1 MTGNKKSLL
10 IKVCTF
16 SMCFFSLFSVGAATL
31 AWFFAGRKVGSNES
45 VEAKHDDLNAD
56 YFVYKYSKNNTGTDL
71 DESTEDEHDL
81 LTITNVTLNT
91 YDTIFVAQNK
101 YTPAL
106 VRIHVYGKDL
116 PSVSNGETKNVSI
129 KITRDTSFVDE
140 EVEEDDE
147 TLYKCIT
154 SVADFSFKEATN
166 YESFIQNGDLDQI
179 ANVETF
185 FESVVTSFKNSS
197 DTPTNF
203 INPSENTRKLDEV
216 VLTTTYSTVYQEGE
230 INHIMLYLYI
240 DYNRTLIENFTGTA
254 ATTLNTTGNFLSA
267 VDTNLVNDLDTIQV
281 TL

>member
-116 PSVSNGETKNVSI
+116 PSVSNGETKNVSV
-129 KITRDTSFVDE
+129 KITRNTSFVDE